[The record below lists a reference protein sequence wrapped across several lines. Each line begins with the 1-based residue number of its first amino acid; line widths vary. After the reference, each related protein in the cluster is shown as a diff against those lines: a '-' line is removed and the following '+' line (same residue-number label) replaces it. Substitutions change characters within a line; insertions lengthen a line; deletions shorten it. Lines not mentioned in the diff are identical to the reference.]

1 MDSCYILLYIETG
14 GLKIHSDVDID
25 QSTESMSDII
35 PSRSIPLNLF
45 LFLCEISEC

>member
-1 MDSCYILLYIETG
+1 MFLFSSKATYRWIPCYILLYIETG

-35 PSRSIPLNLF
+35 PSRSIPL
-45 LFLCEISEC
+45 